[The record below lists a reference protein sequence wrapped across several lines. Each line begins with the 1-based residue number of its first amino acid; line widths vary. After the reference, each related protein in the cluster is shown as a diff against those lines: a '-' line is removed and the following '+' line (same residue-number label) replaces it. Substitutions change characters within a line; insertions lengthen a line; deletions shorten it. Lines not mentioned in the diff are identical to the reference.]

1 MDFNYFDNLDVLS
14 DMLDKATKQFNKDVK
29 LFKGDLTE
37 EERAQIKE
45 MDRVVKQANDT
56 TAEVRRKANKRK

>member
-56 TAEVRRKANKRK
+56 TAEVRRKASKRK